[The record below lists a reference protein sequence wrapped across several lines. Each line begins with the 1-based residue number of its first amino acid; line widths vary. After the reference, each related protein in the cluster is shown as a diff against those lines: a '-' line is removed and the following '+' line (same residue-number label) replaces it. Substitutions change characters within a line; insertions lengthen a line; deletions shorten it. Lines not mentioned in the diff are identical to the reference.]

1 MRQLKKRMRDLASVD
16 LTGSV
21 REIGEVTGIPFQ
33 TVARLLNNKPEL
45 QELRDIQRQQLIQQ
59 WHQVAIEAIKESKKL
74 KFRSKEGAFIGIG
87 IATDKIIA
95 IENPPNA
102 QKQQINIGDNR
113 QLVVNLHKSLTGVM
127 RRNTSNLAK

>member
-1 MRQLKKRMRDLASVD
+1 MKQLKKRMRDLASVD

-21 REIGEVTGIPFQ
+21 REIGQVTGIPFV

-45 QELRDIQRQQLIQQ
+45 QELREIQRQELVQLWQES
-59 WHQVAIEAIKESKKL
+59 AKESIKESKEL
-74 KFRSKEGAFIGIG
+74 KARTKGEAILNAA
-87 IATDKIIA
+87 IASDKIIA

-113 QLVVNLHKSLTGVM
+113 QLVVNLHKSLKGLV
-127 RRNTSNLAK
+127 RK

>member
-45 QELRDIQRQQLIQQ
+45 QEIREIQRQELIQLWQ
-59 WHQVAIEAIKESKKL
+59 ASARES
-74 KFRSKEGAFIGIG
+74 I
-87 IATDKIIA
+87 
-95 IENPPNA
+95 
-102 QKQQINIGDNR
+102 
-113 QLVVNLHKSLTGVM
+113 V
-127 RRNTSNLAK
+127 

>member
-45 QELRDIQRQQLIQQ
+45 QEIREIQRQELIQLGQ
-59 WHQVAIEAIKESKKL
+59 ASARESIVESKKL
-74 KFRSKEGAFIGIG
+74 KARSKGEAITNAA
-87 IATDKIIA
+87 IATDKVIA
-95 IENPPNA
+95 IENPPN
-102 QKQQINIGDNR
+102 QSKQQINIGDNR
-113 QLVVNLHKSLTGVM
+113 QLVVNLHKSLKGLI
-127 RRNTSNLAK
+127 RK

>member
-45 QELRDIQRQQLIQQ
+45 QEIREIQRQELIQLWQ
-59 WHQVAIEAIKESKKL
+59 ASARESIVESKKL
-74 KFRSKEGAFIGIG
+74 KARSKGEAITNAA
-87 IATDKIIA
+87 IATDKVIA
-95 IENPPNA
+95 IENPPN
-102 QKQQINIGDNR
+102 QSKQQINIGDNR
-113 QLVVNLHKSLTGVM
+113 QLVVNLHKSLKGLI
-127 RRNTSNLAK
+127 RK